1 MAVGIGL
8 GALLP
13 QTAEVLN
20 AMSIAQVNIPIAF
33 LLFGMMYPIMVQIDF
48 SEIVQAFRNP
58 KPVALT
64 LIINWGVKPFTM
76 LFFAWLF
83 FHVIWAPFFT
93 FEEASSYI
101 AGLILLGIAPCT
113 AMVLV
118 FMGAFVNPVRSVFY
132 GSDTKALL
140 FNEVPV
146 SGTGTA

>member
-1 MAVGIGL
+1 MAEAISSGDSRLKKGRPLGFFEKYLTLWVLLSMAVGIGL

-76 LFFAWLF
+76 LFLPGCSFALSGLR
-83 FHVIWAPFFT
+83 
-93 FEEASSYI
+93 SSHSKKPLHI
-101 AGLILLGIAPCT
+101 SPA
-113 AMVLV
+113 
-118 FMGAFVNPVRSVFY
+118 
-132 GSDTKALL
+132 
-140 FNEVPV
+140 
-146 SGTGTA
+146 

>member
-1 MAVGIGL
+1 MGFFEKYLTLWVLLSMAVGIGL

-76 LFFAWLF
+76 LFLPGCSFALSGLR
-83 FHVIWAPFFT
+83 
-93 FEEASSYI
+93 SSHSKKPLHI
-101 AGLILLGIAPCT
+101 SPA
-113 AMVLV
+113 
-118 FMGAFVNPVRSVFY
+118 
-132 GSDTKALL
+132 
-140 FNEVPV
+140 
-146 SGTGTA
+146 